1 MSLLA
6 HGKRL
11 YLDESG
17 EDKSDW
23 IEVRQLS
30 LEEVGAFRK
39 RLAEVETIGDEDKLE
54 AQGLEMARIVCGS
67 CIIAW
72 SEDAELTPENI
83 ARLPFRLALRATEA
97 AGLGEGQEEVPLP
110 SGSTSNDSSAE
121 TTLQENQKSM

>member
-39 RLAEVETIGDEDKLE
+39 RIAEVETIGDEDKLE

-83 ARLPFRLALRATEA
+83 ARLPFRLALSATEA
-97 AGLGEGQEEVPLP
+97 ACEGQEEVPLP
-110 SGSTSNDSSAE
+110 SGSTSSDSSAE
-121 TTLQENQKSM
+121 TALQENQKSM

>member
-83 ARLPFRLALRATEA
+83 ARLPFRLALSATEA
-97 AGLGEGQEEVPLP
+97 ACEGQEEVPLP

-121 TTLQENQKSM
+121 TALQENQKSM